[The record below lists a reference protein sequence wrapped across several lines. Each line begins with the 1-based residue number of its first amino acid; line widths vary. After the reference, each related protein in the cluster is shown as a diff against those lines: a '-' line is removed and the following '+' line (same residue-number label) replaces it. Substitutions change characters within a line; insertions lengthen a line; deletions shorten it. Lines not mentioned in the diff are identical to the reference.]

1 MEEGFMSSLATP
13 LPFTPRQ
20 ALAYIRVSTDEQA
33 ISVEAQRTLIK
44 RWCKTHD
51 VELGAIYEDIGLNG
65 NTPIERR
72 PDLFKAISAPQ
83 RGMALVVARRDR
95 LTRDVIV
102 AALAECFARN
112 AGASIVAVD
121 GHGNGDSP
129 AAQLMATI
137 IDTFAAYER
146 AVIVMRT
153 KAALDHKRQK
163 GERIGN
169 LPYGKTLAPDGIHL
183 EPYPPEQVV
192 IAAARR
198 LRQRGLSHKKIA
210 RRLTAR
216 GFTSRAGTPFS
227 HIQVRRMLAQP
238 VEAPTC

>member
-1 MEEGFMSSLATP
+1 
-13 LPFTPRQ
+13 
-20 ALAYIRVSTDEQA
+20 
-33 ISVEAQRTLIK
+33 
-44 RWCKTHD
+44 
-51 VELGAIYEDIGLNG
+51 
-65 NTPIERR
+65 
-72 PDLFKAISAPQ
+72 
-83 RGMALVVARRDR
+83 
-95 LTRDVIV
+95 VIV

-137 IDTFAAYER
+137 IDTFAVYVR
-146 AVIVMRT
+146 AVIVMGT